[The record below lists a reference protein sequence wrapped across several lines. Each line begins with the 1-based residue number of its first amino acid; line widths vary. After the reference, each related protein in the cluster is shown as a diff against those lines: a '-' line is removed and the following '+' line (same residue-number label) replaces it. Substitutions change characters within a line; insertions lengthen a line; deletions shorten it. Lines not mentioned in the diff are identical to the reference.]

1 MPMVS
6 TPVSSA
12 TRTQATRSRLE
23 EQVRDGGRRT
33 LVRMPTSLAA
43 GGMPTHPATYCP
55 CSADLPTE
63 ERYTYSCAARS
74 WARTSRGGPSHELR
88 GPTPGHWSSR
98 SGCPGSSAFER
109 VLVEARLVGE
119 QGFVGG

>member
-1 MPMVS
+1 MVS
-6 TPVSSA
+6 TPASSA
-12 TRTQATRSRLE
+12 ARTQATRSRLE

-74 WARTSRGGPSHELR
+74 RQDQPQRPSHELR
-88 GPTPGHWSSR
+88 GPTPGHGSFR

-119 QGFVGG
+119 QGFV

>member
-43 GGMPTHPATYCP
+43 GGMPTHRATYCP

-74 WARTSRGGPSHELR
+74 RQDQSQRASQELR
-88 GPTPGHWSSR
+88 GPTQVVGLSGQAALARPCS
-98 SGCPGSSAFER
+98 SGCWSKR
-109 VLVEARLVGE
+109 VW
-119 QGFVGG
+119 